1 MSSQSVSVLRDATLE
16 IHPGETCTL
25 LGASGSGKST
35 LLNILGLLDRLCGPV
50 PTWGTP
56 LGGQLPATEKLHQ
69 VELAIAGRIAPYVCG
84 EYRLRVGCPYVTFS
98 VWRVSYKAT
107 SRATRR
113 SRLKDPFPCPCAYL
127 ENSQWHQWLESI
139 RSYLCK
145 YPIQRCQV
153 RAARSASTIRRRG
166 SLLTR
171 MGKPASPK

>member
-1 MSSQSVSVLRDATLE
+1 MRDARGFRFRRE
-16 IHPGETCTL
+16 HVAQPPGL
-25 LGASGSGKST
+25 ARVAFG
-35 LLNILGLLDRLCGPV
+35 GPV

-69 VELAIAGRIAPYVCG
+69 VELAIAGRLVAYLRG

-107 SRATRR
+107 SRTTRR
-113 SRLKDPFPCPCAYL
+113 SRLKDPIPCPCAHL

-171 MGKPASPK
+171 MGKPASPKSWVLRSKNISKAPPHRRP